1 MLHPTRVVAARQHA
15 AKLIATFIRNWM
27 LRGMGLFGG
36 IEANNNALPCRGGR
50 EDFGCRVL
58 AAADV
63 LCLETLRSL
72 YTFELYRLAFVQ
84 AAVAIFLNDRVV
96 HKDVFSSA
104 TLDKTV
110 TFRTVKPL
118 HSSLLFHKY
127 SFRLST
133 QLVLLNGSLG
143 RGEVRSTAYPA

>member
-1 MLHPTRVVAARQHA
+1 MRFGVR
-15 AKLIATFIRNWM
+15 
-27 LRGMGLFGG
+27 LFGG
-36 IEANNNALPCRGGR
+36 GQLQQQRPPLPERAR
-50 EDFGCRVL
+50 NLRVPVL

-72 YTFELYRLAFVQ
+72 DAFELYRLAFVQ
-84 AAVAIFLNDRVV
+84 AAVAIFLNDGVV

-118 HSSLLFHKY
+118 HSSLFFHKY
-127 SFRLST
+127 SFFRLST
-133 QLVLLNGSLG
+133 QLVLLNGSPG
-143 RGEVRSTAYPA
+143 RGETRSTAYPA